1 MGRISQWWM
10 GGRGIGFDTEK
21 EVRVSLVLWFRAEM
35 YVAAKVPLLEKGK
48 KKEDKRQKQR
58 GFLVAAEGA
67 LPLQMRQK
75 SGSGWSLRLSLSGPA
90 ALVSPSSSFQSA
102 LTGMDRAP
110 HPLPGLSL

>member
-48 KKEDKRQKQR
+48 KR
-58 GFLVAAEGA
+58 GKKAEAERIPGCS
-67 LPLQMRQK
+67 R
-75 SGSGWSLRLSLSGPA
+75 GSPSIADEAEIRLRLELEAEP
-90 ALVSPSSSFQSA
+90 
-102 LTGMDRAP
+102 
-110 HPLPGLSL
+110 